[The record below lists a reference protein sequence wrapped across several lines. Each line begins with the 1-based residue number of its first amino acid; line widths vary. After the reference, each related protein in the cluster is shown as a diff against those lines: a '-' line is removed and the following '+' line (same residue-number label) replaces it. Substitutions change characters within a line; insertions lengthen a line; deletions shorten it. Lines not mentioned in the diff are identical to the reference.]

1 MTADL
6 PHTLREVARDLGR
19 IRHPAKE
26 KPAVLEL
33 LGLLK
38 SGELKAGFEFP
49 GTMVCWIPIPA
60 SFWTGVSSHK
70 FGSLRYVQGD
80 KHKTGTYEVRISDFI
95 EEYIQVVSLQF
106 QGAASNSVAT
116 LCDELR
122 K

>member
-1 MTADL
+1 
-6 PHTLREVARDLGR
+6 
-19 IRHPAKE
+19 
-26 KPAVLEL
+26 
-33 LGLLK
+33 
-38 SGELKAGFEFP
+38 
-49 GTMVCWIPIPA
+49 MVCWIPIPA